1 MRRIKGGD
9 FLPLLILKGETSVEK
24 SAKDI
29 IAEAVKKG
37 QKNLSEHQ
45 SKLFLKAY
53 GIPVTREQMA
63 ASPDE
68 AVKIAKEMGFP
79 IVLKGES
86 PELTHKTEMNVI
98 ELNIST
104 EDEVRKAYDRIMATG
119 VVPKGGILVQEM
131 IKGQRELV
139 VGLSRDPQF
148 GPCVM
153 FGLGGI
159 YTEILRDVSFRVAPL
174 TEFDAM
180 QMMDE
185 IKAKKILDEF
195 RGKPAVD
202 KSLLAKALIAV
213 GQIGLDYNE
222 VKELDINPLII
233 SGDKPVAVDALVIL
247 GNGKK

>member
-1 MRRIKGGD
+1 M
-9 FLPLLILKGETSVEK
+9 EK

-29 IAEAVKKG
+29 ITQAVKNG

-53 GIPVTREQMA
+53 GIPVTREEMA
-63 ASPDE
+63 ATPDE
-68 AVKIAKEMGFP
+68 AVKIAKGMGFP
-79 IVLKGES
+79 VVLKGES

-98 ELNIST
+98 ELNISS
-104 EDEVRKAYDRIMATG
+104 EDDVRKAYDRIMGTG

-202 KSLLAKALIAV
+202 RSILAKALIAV
-213 GQIGLDYNE
+213 GQIGLDFEE

-247 GNGKK
+247 GNGKE

>member
-1 MRRIKGGD
+1 VIVDR
-9 FLPLLILKGETSVEK
+9 
-24 SAKDI
+24 SAKEI
-29 IAEAVKKG
+29 IAQAVKNG

-53 GIPVTREQMA
+53 GIPITREEMA
-63 ASPDE
+63 ANPDE
-68 AVKIAKEMGFP
+68 AVKIAKSMGFP
-79 IVLKGES
+79 VVLKGES

-98 ELNIST
+98 ELNLSS
-104 EDEVRKAYDRIMATG
+104 EEEVRKAYDRIMGTG

-185 IKAKKILDEF
+185 IKARKILDEF
-195 RGKPAVD
+195 RGKPAVNR
-202 KSLLAKALIAV
+202 SVLAKALIAV
-213 GQIGLDYNE
+213 GQIGLEHDE

-233 SGDKPVAVDALVIL
+233 AGDKPVAVDALVIL